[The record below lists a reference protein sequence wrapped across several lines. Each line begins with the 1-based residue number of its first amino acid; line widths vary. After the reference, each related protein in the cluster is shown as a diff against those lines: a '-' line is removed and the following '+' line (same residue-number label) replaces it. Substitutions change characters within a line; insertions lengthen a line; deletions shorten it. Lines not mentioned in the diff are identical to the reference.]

1 MPRPPKIDWSLVDWT
16 RTDTEISNSTGVCP
30 SRVGRS
36 RKTLAPCTFS
46 DGRRGRPALL
56 TGVDWS
62 KVDLSRTTAEIAR
75 ELGVSQTGVRRQK
88 QRLAGTAP
96 KTEAEWC
103 AHRIKL
109 SCEVAREIIAG
120 TAPKPSSRSIMEWS
134 MVHMLRAI
142 EELGQLV
149 LTATK
154 KNP

>member
-1 MPRPPKIDWSLVDWT
+1 MPRPPKTDWSLVDWT
-16 RTDTEISNSTGVCP
+16 KTDTEISNSTGVCP
-30 SRVGRS
+30 SRVGRA
-36 RKTLAPCTFS
+36 RKEQAPHTFS
-46 DGRRGRPALL
+46 EGRRGRPALF

-62 KVDLSRTTAEIAR
+62 TVDLSRPTAELAR
-75 ELGVSQTGVRRQK
+75 EIGVSQTGVRRQK
-88 QRLAGTAP
+88 QKIASTAP

-120 TAPKPSSRSIMEWS
+120 TTSKPSSLSIMEWS

-154 KNP
+154 QQS

>member
-1 MPRPPKIDWSLVDWT
+1 MPRPPKTDWSLVDWT
-16 RTDTEISNSTGVCP
+16 KTDTEISNATGVCP
-30 SRVGRS
+30 SLVGRV
-36 RKTLAPCTFS
+36 RQRLAPRTFS
-46 DGRRGRPALL
+46 NGKRGRPALF

-62 KVDLSRTTAEIAR
+62 TVDLSRPTAELAR

-88 QRLAGTAP
+88 QKIASTAP

-120 TAPKPSSRSIMEWS
+120 TTSKPSSLSIMEWS

-154 KNP
+154 QQS